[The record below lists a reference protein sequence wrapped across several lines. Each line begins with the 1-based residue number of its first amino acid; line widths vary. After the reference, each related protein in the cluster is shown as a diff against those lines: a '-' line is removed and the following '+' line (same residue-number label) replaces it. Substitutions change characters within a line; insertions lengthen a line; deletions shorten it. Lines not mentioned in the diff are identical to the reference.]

1 MAENDSVKRRRGR
14 PVARWLTLEEVAEIV
29 RGDAEVIGR
38 LLDKVPQTLPG
49 ASNATGEWKVPERA
63 LRALLG
69 ASTGPLPQMATV
81 SEVAECMRRDV
92 KTVYGW
98 LKVMK
103 GKEPMLPHRR
113 VLGSILIEARAV
125 LALPAR
131 MPGPPS
137 SFFSA
142 KQGGESAA

>member
-1 MAENDSVKRRRGR
+1 MAENDGVKRRRGR
-14 PVARWLTLEEVAEIV
+14 PVARWLSLDEVAEIV
-29 RGDAEVIGR
+29 RGDAEVIAR
-38 LLDKVPQTLPG
+38 LLDKVPGALPG
-49 ASNATGEWKVPERA
+49 ASNATGEWKVPEKA

-69 ASTGPLPQMATV
+69 AATGPLPALATV
-81 SEVAECMRRDV
+81 GEVAECLRRDV

-103 GKEPMLPHRR
+103 GKEQMLPHKR
-113 VLGSILIEARAV
+113 VLGTILIEARDV

>member
-1 MAENDSVKRRRGR
+1 MSENASVKRRRGR
-14 PVARWLTLEEVAEIV
+14 PVARWLTLDEVAEIV

-49 ASNATGEWKVPERA
+49 AICDDGVWKVPERA
-63 LRALLG
+63 LRAILG
-69 ASTGPLPQMATV
+69 AATGPLPQMATV
-81 SEVAECMRRDV
+81 GEVAECLRRDV

-103 GKEPMLPHRR
+103 GKEQMLPHKR
-113 VLGSILIEARAV
+113 VLGTILIEARAV
-125 LALPAR
+125 LTLPAR

>member
-1 MAENDSVKRRRGR
+1 MTENDHVKRRRGR
-14 PVARWLTLEEVAEIV
+14 PVARWLTLDEVAEIV

-49 ASNATGEWKVPERA
+49 AICDDGVWKVPEKA
-63 LRALLG
+63 LRAILG
-69 ASTGPLPQMATV
+69 AATGPLPQMATV
-81 SEVAECMRRDV
+81 GEVAECLRRDV

-103 GKEPMLPHRR
+103 GKEQMLPHKR
-113 VLGSILIEARAV
+113 VLGTILIEARAV
-125 LALPAR
+125 LALPPR
-131 MPGPPS
+131 MPGTPS

-142 KQGGESAA
+142 KQGGKSAA